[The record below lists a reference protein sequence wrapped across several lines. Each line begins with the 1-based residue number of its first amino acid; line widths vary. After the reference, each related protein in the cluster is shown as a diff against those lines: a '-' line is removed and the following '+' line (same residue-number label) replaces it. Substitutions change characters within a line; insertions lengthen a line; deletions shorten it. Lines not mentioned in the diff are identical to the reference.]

1 MDSEPPEDPDRE
13 GAPTGAPPDAGD
25 RLVTVARCS
34 TTAPADFARS
44 VLAQAGIEAVLQGQY
59 LNQVFPF
66 LAGALGG
73 ILVQVRLRDAAT
85 ALELLRHP
93 PAPIQAVA
101 PEGEAGPAVAGAPPE
116 EPLLRCPEC
125 GSASAS
131 FKPASPRGF
140 VIVLLEKL
148 IPLPF
153 LHGHWVCDECGKRW
167 LELSAPRV

>member
-1 MDSEPPEDPDRE
+1 MDSDPPEEQDPERTPA
-13 GAPTGAPPDAGD
+13 GTPPEAGD
-25 RLVTVARCS
+25 RLVTVARCP
-34 TTAPADFARS
+34 TTTTADFARS
-44 VLAQAGIEAVLQGQY
+44 VLAQAGIESVLQDQY

-66 LAGALGG
+66 LAGPLGG
-73 ILVQVRLRDAAT
+73 IRVQVRLRDAAA

-93 PAPIQAVA
+93 PVPIQPVVL
-101 PEGEAGPAVAGAPPE
+101 EGEAGPAVAGAPPE

-140 VIVLLEKL
+140 VIVLLEQL